1 MIVNLFFEKLAE
13 SNPTECQLLPQAPV
27 WAALDCVKEFL
38 FLIWLTP
45 LLFCCLPGRDR
56 YHWDSG
62 PIWGVCQVFV
72 HQGL

>member
-56 YHWDSG
+56 YH
-62 PIWGVCQVFV
+62 
-72 HQGL
+72 